1 MIFWVAPDT
10 PPDGADEDQGER
22 VPDSKPP
29 FWMTGALVLQPDVA
43 EAKAVDDVCDT
54 DGRRELEVD
63 WGGAGTRA
71 TRRFSES
78 ALESERKHE
87 RLNSLGE

>member
-1 MIFWVAPDT
+1 MLWVAPDT

-29 FWMTGALVLQPDVA
+29 FWMTGVFGLQPDVA
-43 EAKAVDDVCDT
+43 EARAVDDVWDA

-71 TRRFSES
+71 TRRFQES
-78 ALESERKHE
+78 ALGSGREHE
-87 RLNSLGE
+87 RSNSLGE